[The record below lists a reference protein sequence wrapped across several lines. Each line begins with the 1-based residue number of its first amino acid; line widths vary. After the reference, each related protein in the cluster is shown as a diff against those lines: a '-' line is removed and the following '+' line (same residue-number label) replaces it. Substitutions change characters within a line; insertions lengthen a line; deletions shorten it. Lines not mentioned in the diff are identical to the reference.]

1 MFFGRRQTVK
11 GYVEPTMMAAT
22 MHDSQMMPP
31 GTTGMAGMP
40 GMPYA
45 PEVAGYA
52 GPGHFLHGAPGM
64 PGCEPCGYAGHPGYD
79 MCPPYGL
86 PHHDRL
92 ECDLEPQPCP
102 MPQVYIVRK
111 GDTVYKIAQRYGLDW
126 RELAG
131 YNHLGNP
138 DLIYP
143 GQRLEIPPCR

>member
-1 MFFGRRQTVK
+1 MFFGKRQTLN

-22 MHDSQMMPP
+22 MPDSQMRTH
-31 GTTGMAGMP
+31 GKAGMV
-40 GMPYA
+40 GMPCA

-64 PGCEPCGYAGHPGYD
+64 PGCDPCGYVGHPGYD
-79 MCPPYGL
+79 MCCPPYGL
-86 PHHDRL
+86 PDHGNL

-102 MPQVYIVRK
+102 MPHVYIVRK
-111 GDTVYKIAQRYGLDW
+111 GDTVYKIAQRYDLDW